1 MFKKISAF
9 FMIAFSLFIMKA
21 SPSLA
26 EVNIWTGPD
35 GVDTQASIEGIGFEA
50 NDPRTMVANGIKIFL
65 GFLGMLAV
73 ILILYAGFL
82 WMTAAGNDDNIKKAK
97 QILSAAVVGL
107 VIILMSYGLASFV
120 LTQIKTATGS

>member
-9 FMIAFSLFIMKA
+9 FLIAFSLIVIKTTPLLAAVDIWGEGDENKGKIEKA
-21 SPSLA
+21 
-26 EVNIWTGPD
+26 
-35 GVDTQASIEGIGFEA
+35 GFVY
-50 NDPRTMVANGIKIFL
+50 NDPRDMVANGIKIFL
-65 GFLGMLAV
+65 GFLGMIAV

-107 VIILMSYGLASFV
+107 VIILMSYGLATFV
-120 LTQIKTATGS
+120 LEQVQTATGS